1 MPHDYGGGVGD
12 VEAVFGAT
20 LRNFD
25 AAVAGIY
32 RLLAHT
38 LHLVAENDSVFFARL
53 SVKLLKAD
61 AAVHLLN
68 GANLVA
74 LATQM
79 LNSLHHCGVVRPVHT
94 VFRTQCRFVDFGR
107 WWGGGNAAQGYVID
121 NEGIGGAKHTANIH
135 LAAHI
140 IKHHSHRYLI
150 HALKLLGGDTPKV
163 KHTFLLHIGKVSEY
177 LFIFNVNSGV

>member
-107 WWGGGNAAQGYVID
+107 WWGGGNAAQGYVIRLRD
-121 NEGIGGAKHTANIH
+121 DDPQMNVTS
-135 LAAHI
+135 AA
-140 IKHHSHRYLI
+140 
-150 HALKLLGGDTPKV
+150 
-163 KHTFLLHIGKVSEY
+163 
-177 LFIFNVNSGV
+177 